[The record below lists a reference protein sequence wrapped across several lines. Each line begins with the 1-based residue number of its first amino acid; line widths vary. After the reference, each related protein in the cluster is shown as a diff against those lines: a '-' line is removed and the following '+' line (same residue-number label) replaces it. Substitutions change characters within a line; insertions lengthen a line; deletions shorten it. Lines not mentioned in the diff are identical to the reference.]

1 MVDVFGVD
9 ELKVNIE
16 IMLAVLY
23 PISDMIG
30 LESGFFIGHTKK
42 SPKLFKVRGKIVEK
56 IMIVAKA

>member
-30 LESGFFIGHTKK
+30 LESGFFYWSYKK
-42 SPKLFKVRGKIVEK
+42 APNCLKFGVRSWKRL
-56 IMIVAKA
+56 